1 MLIQELQTPQ
11 KQRSAAGPSI
21 PANETL
27 SPAPSP
33 LKRPGRGA
41 ITPRPQPEN
50 NGNTAGIVKDE
61 SQLQAIADALSQFAD
76 DELEKSAKPKLLA
89 TPKLSGLRSREI
101 HAQRSASA
109 SISRS
114 HADAGD
120 IDMADDDHDYVYDTY
135 ILSSKPDAESTTF
148 SPGLGGRP
156 ANVGY
161 IVITDEDQAVWDTFL
176 ADEHDSDKEI
186 NEDDEDENA
195 EDWYGADY
203 PEDEVASDDEFGRNA
218 YGYRRGNDSDDEQ
231 WDKRDGS
238 WSDGEV
244 EGEDENGARLDPLKM
259 TTEQFIR
266 SMREDGKN

>member
-1 MLIQELQTPQ
+1 M
-11 KQRSAAGPSI
+11 

-50 NGNTAGIVKDE
+50 NGNSTSTVKDE
-61 SQLQAIADALSQFAD
+61 SQLQAIADALSRFAD

-101 HAQRSASA
+101 HAQRSAGANIFPSQGDA
-109 SISRS
+109 S
-114 HADAGD
+114 D
-120 IDMADDDHDYVYDTY
+120 IDMVDDDHDYVYDTY
-135 ILSSKPDAESTTF
+135 ILSSKPDAESTPF
-148 SPGLGGRP
+148 SESLEGRP

-176 ADEHDSDKEI
+176 ADEHDSDKEV

-238 WSDGEV
+238 WSDSEV
-244 EGEDENGARLDPLKM
+244 EGVDENGMKLDPLNM
-259 TTEQFIR
+259 TTEQFIK
-266 SMREDGKN
+266 SMRDDGKN